1 MPFCEST
8 TRGSPNIHASRSNEA
23 AISPRRSGR
32 FSPLQTMLVGDE
44 KRDRLEREPKLR
56 IDMILGGTV
65 IAVLAIVIAVG
76 ALALIYTLGL
86 L

>member
-1 MPFCEST
+1 
-8 TRGSPNIHASRSNEA
+8 
-23 AISPRRSGR
+23 
-32 FSPLQTMLVGDE
+32 MLVGNE
-44 KRDRLEREPKLR
+44 ERERLEREPKLR